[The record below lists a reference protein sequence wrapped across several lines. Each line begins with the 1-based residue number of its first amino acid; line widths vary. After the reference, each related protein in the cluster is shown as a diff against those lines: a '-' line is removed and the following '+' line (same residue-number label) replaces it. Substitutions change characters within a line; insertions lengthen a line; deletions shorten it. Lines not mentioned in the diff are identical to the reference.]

1 MCNLCPGIK
10 SGVGLYLPLQPGEG
24 EGGSTVYQNKNSRY
38 YLYYHASRWWWG
50 QTPGTEGYWRSE
62 AGASPAL
69 PPRGGWEYNGSS
81 GWESRSP
88 TVEYGVARE

>member
-1 MCNLCPGIK
+1 M
-10 SGVGLYLPLQPGEG
+10 YLPLQPGEG

-38 YLYYHASRWWWG
+38 YLYYHASRWWYG
-50 QTPGTEGYWRSE
+50 NTLGREGNYRSE

-69 PPRGGWEYNGSS
+69 PPRGGWEDNDGS
-81 GWESRSP
+81 GWKSSFM